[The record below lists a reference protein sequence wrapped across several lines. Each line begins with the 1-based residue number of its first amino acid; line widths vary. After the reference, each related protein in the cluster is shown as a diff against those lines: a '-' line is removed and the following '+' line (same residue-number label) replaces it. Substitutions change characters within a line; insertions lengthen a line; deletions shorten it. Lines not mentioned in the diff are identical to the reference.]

1 MNLTN
6 KPLVEAIFELRWQL
20 QGKAP
25 SGEQIDPHYKILVSR
40 MYDRA
45 KEEYPFS
52 EPLATADIPERFA
65 AYNIQY
71 RFRKAEDG
79 WPLIQLGPGII
90 TLNDTKAYTW
100 EDFRNRIFDLL
111 VIFSESH
118 PESSN
123 LSLNLLMLRYI
134 DAVKFDYGENDAF
147 EFLRGKMKTNIE
159 MRHKLFESNRL
170 SQMPSSLDLR
180 FSFASIEPAG
190 VASLRIATGEKNG
203 ENSLVCETI
212 FRSLGKDTQL
222 AIEKVN
228 VWVEDAHRVAHDWFF
243 GMIEGDLLEEFK

>member
-1 MNLTN
+1 MNLTK

-20 QGKAP
+20 QGKAT
-25 SGEQIDPHYKILVSR
+25 SGERIDPHYKILVGR

-52 EPLATADIPERFA
+52 EPLATADIPDRFA

-90 TLNDTKAYTW
+90 TLNDTEGYTW
-100 EDFRNRIFDLL
+100 EDFRNRISDLL
-111 VIFSESH
+111 VMFSESH

-123 LSLNLLMLRYI
+123 LSWNLLMLRYI
-134 DAVKFDYGENDAF
+134 DAVNFDYEENDAF
-147 EFLRGKMKTNIE
+147 GLLRDKMKTNIE
-159 MRHKLFESNRL
+159 MRYKLFENNRL

-180 FSFASIEPAG
+180 FSFASMEPAG

-203 ENSLVCETI
+203 ENSLVWETM
-212 FRSLGKDTQL
+212 FRSLGKDAQS
-222 AIEKVN
+222 AKEKVH

-243 GMIEGDLLEEFK
+243 DMIEGDLLEEFK